1 MHNAEKNTEI
11 GPAQKKQRKQLIL
24 TNSKNIFTYRFQ
36 PVQRLQ
42 PKFMTFDII
51 NFLSRQEQGKQ
62 LILTNSKIFLLT
74 VSNE

>member
-1 MHNAEKNTEI
+1 M
-11 GPAQKKQRKQLIL
+11 
-24 TNSKNIFTYRFQ
+24 
-36 PVQRLQ
+36 QRLQ

-51 NFLSRQEQGKQ
+51 NFLSRQEQSKQ